1 MFFYAIIY
9 GEIVRYNFLE
19 VLFSCACMFMNV
31 ISVIQTEFPSQAKAA
46 NTVVLKIKWITCQ
59 RHKLAAKVDI
69 FFTYLK
75 NCTYSI
81 YIKYLKYLL
90 FCFL

>member
-1 MFFYAIIY
+1 MLQFLIIVNNCLPKLWKRIVVTVMFFYAIIY

-46 NTVVLKIKWITCQ
+46 NTVVLKIK
-59 RHKLAAKVDI
+59 
-69 FFTYLK
+69 
-75 NCTYSI
+75 
-81 YIKYLKYLL
+81 
-90 FCFL
+90 